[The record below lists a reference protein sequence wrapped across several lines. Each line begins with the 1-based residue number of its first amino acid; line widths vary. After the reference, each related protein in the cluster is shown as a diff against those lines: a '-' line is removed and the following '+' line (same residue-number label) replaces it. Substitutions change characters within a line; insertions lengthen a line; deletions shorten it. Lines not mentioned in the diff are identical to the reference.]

1 MAGFQP
7 TQYATFGDIDIIM
20 KIISELSDRV
30 ESLEAKEE
38 DIEVVEL
45 EDGLYGYSITNKEYK
60 NEIQGCSKVYRKAN
74 RRRKV
79 RSKKDD

>member
-20 KIISELSDRV
+20 RIISDLVNRV

-38 DIEVVEL
+38 EIEAVEI
-45 EDGLYGYSITNKEYK
+45 ENGLYEYYITNKEYK
-60 NEIQGCSKVYRKAN
+60 NEVQGCSKVYRKAN